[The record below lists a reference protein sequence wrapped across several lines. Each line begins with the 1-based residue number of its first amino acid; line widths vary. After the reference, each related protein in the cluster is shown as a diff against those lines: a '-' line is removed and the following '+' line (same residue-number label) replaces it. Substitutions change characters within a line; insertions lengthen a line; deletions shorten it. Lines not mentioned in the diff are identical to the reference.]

1 MARYPPEFAGTPL
14 GRAFEHLRARSV
26 REARETAT
34 NAHDLALACDDEA
47 VAAWAAL
54 ALARADYEDAAF
66 ASSIR
71 RSLDVQARAEAL
83 DDARLGVEAAL
94 ALGSG
99 FWRIGDTETAL
110 SVIEKEIDRAFRLGD
125 RELLAAVHRVL
136 GATLSEIGGHVAGV
150 ATLERAFGYALESGV
165 PRAICECANSLGAA
179 IHASCRDAAPE
190 AKADA
195 LANAEA
201 MIRTSLDVATEEG
214 DLPAIAAAESNLG
227 AVIIEGGDWVE
238 GRLWAARALEK
249 TRASGDLAAEGEA
262 LASLAECDRGL
273 GALDAALASLEQA
286 YAIGATQQA
295 RPLLRRVHLQI
306 SQTFERA
313 GRLAEALAHYKRHH
327 ALEREIA
334 ADIAEQRAR
343 MSGLRLDRERARR
356 EAERFRAESRELS
369 DAVERDPLTGIGN
382 RRALDRA
389 LAALL
394 AQGGARCAL
403 ALVDCDHFKAVNDRA
418 SHLAGDRVLQRIAGV
433 LARASRRSDLAAR
446 FGGDEFAIVF
456 ADALADEA
464 AGVCERIRA
473 AIEGCDDDG
482 APPVTV
488 SIGVAGAFPG
498 DTVDDLIARADA
510 ALYRAKAEGRNR
522 VAVGG

>member
-1 MARYPPEFAGTPL
+1 
-14 GRAFEHLRARSV
+14 
-26 REARETAT
+26 
-34 NAHDLALACDDEA
+34 
-47 VAAWAAL
+47 
-54 ALARADYEDAAF
+54 
-66 ASSIR
+66 
-71 RSLDVQARAEAL
+71 
-83 DDARLGVEAAL
+83 
-94 ALGSG
+94 
-99 FWRIGDTETAL
+99 
-110 SVIEKEIDRAFRLGD
+110 
-125 RELLAAVHRVL
+125 
-136 GATLSEIGGHVAGV
+136 
-150 ATLERAFGYALESGV
+150 
-165 PRAICECANSLGAA
+165 
-179 IHASCRDAAPE
+179 
-190 AKADA
+190 
-195 LANAEA
+195 
-201 MIRTSLDVATEEG
+201 
-214 DLPAIAAAESNLG
+214 
-227 AVIIEGGDWVE
+227 VIIEGGDWVE

-382 RRALDRA
+382 RRALDRT

-433 LARASRRSDLAAR
+433 FARASRRSDLAAR